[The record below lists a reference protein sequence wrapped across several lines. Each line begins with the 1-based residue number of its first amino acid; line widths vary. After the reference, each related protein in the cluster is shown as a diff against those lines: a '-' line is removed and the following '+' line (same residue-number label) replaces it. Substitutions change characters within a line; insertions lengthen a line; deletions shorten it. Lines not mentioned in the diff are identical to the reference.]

1 MKMTGNTIL
10 ITGGG
15 SGIGLAL
22 AKDLI
27 RNHNTVIICGRNP
40 QKLQIAKQEFP
51 ELDTFV
57 CDISDPEQRQS
68 LFDSVKTQFPSLNVL
83 INNAGILNVLDLTRL
98 HPVDPR
104 INQEVEIN
112 FLAPINMTLTFLP
125 LLMQQPQAAI
135 VNVSSG
141 LTYVPDA
148 GTPIYSASKA
158 ALHSFTQ
165 SLRYKLQHTAI
176 QVFEVL
182 PPGVNTDLNTDRLDK
197 ISPTDVAKETL
208 QAMAK
213 GISEIRVGQA
223 KILYFISRLAP
234 NWIHGVLNNQISKA
248 RAERAEKSA
257 CPEQ

>member
-40 QKLQIAKQEFP
+40 QKLQIAKQQLP

-112 FLAPINMTLTFLP
+112 FLAPVNMTLTFLP

-148 GTPIYSASKA
+148 GTPVYSASKA

-165 SLRYKLQHTAI
+165 SLRYKMSI
-176 QVFEVL
+176 
-182 PPGVNTDLNTDRLDK
+182 
-197 ISPTDVAKETL
+197 
-208 QAMAK
+208 
-213 GISEIRVGQA
+213 
-223 KILYFISRLAP
+223 
-234 NWIHGVLNNQISKA
+234 
-248 RAERAEKSA
+248 
-257 CPEQ
+257 